1 MAYKQAGPQIQQ
13 GLAEL
18 LDYVRDAEEAA
29 YRESRHRRGRDDYHY
44 APEAAPNH
52 IFHRIVLLGRWLDGT
67 VDRDGTPR

>member
-1 MAYKQAGPQIQQ
+1 MAYKQAGPQIEQA
-13 GLAEL
+13 LAEL

-29 YRESRHRRGRDDYHY
+29 YRESRHRRGETTTTT
-44 APEAAPNH
+44 PQAAPNY

>member
-1 MAYKQAGPQIQQ
+1 MAYKQAGPHIEQA
-13 GLAEL
+13 LAEL

-44 APEAAPNH
+44 DPEAAPNY